1 MKENKSQKKRME
13 ELEKQQKRIKENM
26 IKIRKKLMVF
36 SGKGGVGK
44 TTTAVNLAYGLATR
58 GYQVGILDVDI
69 HGPNVPKMLGIENS
83 RIMVSD
89 LGIEPVALLP
99 NLKVMSL
106 ALIGLGKDEPV
117 VWRGPLKSGLIRQF
131 LADVNWGRLDYLIVD
146 SPPGTGDEPLS
157 VCQLIPDMNGAIIVT
172 TPQDV
177 AILDSMKGVLF
188 AKKLNIPFIGVIEN
202 MSGLVCPYCQKSID
216 LFKTGGG
223 QKIAKDLEVS
233 FLGKIPIEPEIVS
246 LSDEGKPFIYFRK
259 KTDTAK
265 IIEEIINRI
274 ENFLIVKKTF

>member
-1 MKENKSQKKRME
+1 MREKVNQKNRNE
-13 ELEKQQKRIKENM
+13 QIEKQQKRIKENM

-89 LGIEPVALLP
+89 LGIEPVTLLP

-131 LADVNWGRLDYLIVD
+131 LADVNWGKLDYLIVD

-157 VCQLIPDMNGAIIVT
+157 ICQLIPDINSAIIVT

-177 AILDSMKGVLF
+177 AILDSRKSVLF
-188 AKKLNIPFIGVIEN
+188 AKKLNIPFVGVIEN
-202 MSGLVCPYCQKSID
+202 MSGFICPHCHKSID

-223 QKIAKDLEVS
+223 QKIANDLEVS
-233 FLGKIPIEPEIVS
+233 FLGKIPIEPDIVK

-259 KTDTAK
+259 KTETAK
-265 IIEEIINRI
+265 VFEEIIDKM
-274 ENFLIVKKTF
+274 ENFLTLKVH

>member
-1 MKENKSQKKRME
+1 MSEKVNQKNRKEQI
-13 ELEKQQKRIKENM
+13 EKQIKRVKENM
-26 IKIRKKLMVF
+26 TKIRNKLMVF

-58 GYQVGILDVDI
+58 GYQTGILDVDI

-89 LGIEPVALLP
+89 LGIEPVSLLP

-117 VWRGPLKSGLIRQF
+117 VWRGPLKAGLIRQF
-131 LADVNWGRLDYLIVD
+131 LADVNWGKLDYLIVD

-157 VCQLIPDMNGAIIVT
+157 ICQLISDINGAIIVT

-177 AILDSMKGVLF
+177 AILDSRKGVLF

-223 QKIAKDLEVS
+223 QKIANDLEVS
-233 FLGKIPIEPEIVS
+233 FLGKIPIEPDIVK

-259 KTDTAK
+259 KTETAK
-265 IIEEIINRI
+265 VFEEIIDKM
-274 ENFLIVKKTF
+274 ENSLTLKVH

>member
-1 MKENKSQKKRME
+1 MSEKVNQKNRKEQI
-13 ELEKQQKRIKENM
+13 EKQIKRVKENM
-26 IKIRKKLMVF
+26 TKIRNKLMVF

-58 GYQVGILDVDI
+58 GYQTGILDVDI

-89 LGIEPVALLP
+89 LGIEPVSLLP

-117 VWRGPLKSGLIRQF
+117 VWRGPLKAGLIRQF
-131 LADVNWGRLDYLIVD
+131 LADVNWGKLDYLIVD

-157 VCQLIPDMNGAIIVT
+157 ICQLISDIDGAIIVT

-177 AILDSMKGVLF
+177 AILDSRKGVLF

-223 QKIAKDLEVS
+223 QKIANDLEVS
-233 FLGKIPIEPEIVS
+233 FLGKIPIEPDIVK

-259 KTDTAK
+259 KTETAK
-265 IIEEIINRI
+265 VFEEIIDKM
-274 ENFLIVKKTF
+274 ENSLTLKVH